1 MIKIAVCDD
10 EPEMLAVLRTKIQ
23 AEMDGRGLFYEIA
36 LFESGEALLAS
47 GETFALVFLDVQMK
61 GLTGIETARKL
72 RACGKKSAIIF
83 VTVLHETVYDA
94 FEVEATDYLLK
105 PIDEARLK
113 GSLDRALRYVRQGRK
128 KRLLIRSAG
137 QCRSIKLEDIIC
149 CEVINRK
156 VTVYTIGE
164 AMEYYCRIEELEKQ
178 LDGDFF
184 RCHRSYLVHLG
195 HVSRYANGEAV
206 MDNGQRLPVSR
217 LRGQDFTRA
226 ILRYLKDG
234 GG

>member
-1 MIKIAVCDD
+1 MVKIAVCDD
-10 EPEMLAVLRTKIQ
+10 EPEMQAALCTKIE

-36 LFESGEALLAS
+36 FFESGEALLTSEEA
-47 GETFALVFLDVQMK
+47 FVLIFLDVQMK
-61 GLTGIETARKL
+61 GITGIETARRL
-72 RACGKKSAIIF
+72 RARGKKSAIIF
-83 VTVLHETVYDA
+83 VTVSHETVYDA

-105 PIDEARLK
+105 PIDETRLK
-113 GSLDRALRYVRQGRK
+113 NALDRAFRYVRKGHK

-137 QCRSIKLEDIIC
+137 QCRTIKLDDVIC

-156 VTVYTIGE
+156 VTVYTTGE
-164 AMEYYCRIEELEKQ
+164 AIEYYCRIEELEKQ
-178 LDGDFF
+178 LNDDFF

-217 LRGQDFTRA
+217 LRGQDFTQA
-226 ILRYLKDG
+226 ILRYLKEG